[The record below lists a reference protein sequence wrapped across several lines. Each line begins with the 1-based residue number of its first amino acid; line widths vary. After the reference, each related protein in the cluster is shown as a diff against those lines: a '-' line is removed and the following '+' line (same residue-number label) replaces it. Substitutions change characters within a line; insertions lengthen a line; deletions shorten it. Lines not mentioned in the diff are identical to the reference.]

1 MDLRHQL
8 LKSGKLTCETSY
20 PTGSV
25 AMGFC
30 MNLRFQV
37 LKVDSPIEG
46 LGIMGAIKSKELIFH
61 PWSVAMDLVGNDLT
75 IGDCAL

>member
-1 MDLRHQL
+1 
-8 LKSGKLTCETSY
+8 
-20 PTGSV
+20 
-25 AMGFC
+25 

-37 LKVDSPIEG
+37 LKDTTQIES

-75 IGDCAL
+75 IEDCAL